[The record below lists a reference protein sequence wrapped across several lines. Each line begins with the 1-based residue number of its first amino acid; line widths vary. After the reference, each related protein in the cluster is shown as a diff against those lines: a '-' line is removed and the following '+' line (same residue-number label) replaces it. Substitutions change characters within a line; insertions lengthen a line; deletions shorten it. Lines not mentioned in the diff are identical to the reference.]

1 MALYPHMR
9 FWEHIEER
17 SARSG
22 GAALPKLDSVVHI
35 ESLRVQRNRARAAQE
50 LLSLLTRRLVALCE
64 SAGRLVRARARTLLR
79 ARQAP
84 PREGEKG
91 RSGVAA
97 VRAKRRH
104 LAPAGLERATYGCSC
119 HQQAA
124 CAPAWQ
130 HEGRRCARALGRD
143 DLAWPRARPLGVR
156 PPPRSRHISSAC
168 LSRPHRQLPRTPPTA
183 VTAARAPA
191 QALRARKYRQQGTLM
206 RAWVS
211 TSHRTCT
218 TSPARCRHRTAQTVS
233 IPHHTHPHS
242 S

>member
-50 LLSLLTRRLVALCE
+50 LLSLLTRRMVALCE

-143 DLAWPRARPLGVR
+143 DLAWPRAPARRAAVPQVTSHQQRVPDGRPRLC
-156 PPPRSRHISSAC
+156 SSSAAAHA
-168 LSRPHRQLPRTPPTA
+168 PHDSDRGA
-183 VTAARAPA
+183 GARAGSACA
-191 QALRARKYRQQGTLM
+191 Q
-206 RAWVS
+206 
-211 TSHRTCT
+211 
-218 TSPARCRHRTAQTVS
+218 
-233 IPHHTHPHS
+233 I
-242 S
+242 

>member
-1 MALYPHMR
+1 M
-9 FWEHIEER
+9 
-17 SARSG
+17 
-22 GAALPKLDSVVHI
+22 PKLDSVVHI

-50 LLSLLTRRLVALCE
+50 LLSLLTRRMVALCE

-104 LAPAGLERATYGCSC
+104 LAPAGLERPTYDCSC
-119 HQQAA
+119 HQQPA

-156 PPPRSRHISSAC
+156 PSPRSRHISSAC

-191 QALRARKYRQQGTLM
+191 QALRARKYRQQGTLNE
-206 RAWVS
+206 S
-211 TSHRTCT
+211 LGTITSQRTCT
-218 TSPARCRHRTAQTVS
+218 TSPARCRSRHRTAQTVS